1 MNSLKKMHG
10 DPKLTHHHT
19 ETTFNIQLLPGFKDK
34 INKNKNNIGK
44 TIESNMTRHDSA
56 EARMRECMRRKTPAI
71 MNALVL
77 SSLP

>member
-34 INKNKNNIGK
+34 INKNTKQYWQNN
-44 TIESNMTRHDSA
+44 
-56 EARMRECMRRKTPAI
+56 
-71 MNALVL
+71 
-77 SSLP
+77 